1 MLNILK
7 NIFNPGPEVNFA
19 ELMKNGALI
28 IDVRTPGEFKSG
40 HIKGSINIPLDD
52 IRNKTNELK
61 QKNKVIITC
70 CRSGNR
76 SGMAKSIL
84 SSAGIE
90 CYNGGPWNVLDNQ
103 V

>member
-7 NIFNPGPEVNFA
+7 NIFNPGPEVNYA

>member
-7 NIFNPGPEVNFA
+7 NIFNPGPEVNYA

-52 IRNKTNELK
+52 IRNKINELK